1 LKPLILRLVWSS
13 GVGAP
18 FHPGNLFDAANKVC
32 LRGGL
37 NLEEF

>member
-1 LKPLILRLVWSS
+1 LSCASFEAQVSALRLR
-13 GVGAP
+13 
-18 FHPGNLFDAANKVC
+18 PGNLFNAANKVC